1 MLPDQLFAA
10 LSKSFSYG
18 ETLSEWVLIHG
29 PRIGGIVLFS
39 VIAYGILRRLLDK
52 ALRWKGKKES
62 GRRETLHAVLVMVLR
77 VVITVA
83 TFLSILPELGIATG
97 PLIASLGIFGLA
109 FSFGAQT
116 LVRDIVSGLFLLAED
131 LCRVGEEVEIGAVKG
146 RVEGIRFRTL
156 VLREKNGSV
165 VFFPYGEIKQL
176 VNHSRSVQGH

>member
-18 ETLSEWVLIHG
+18 EMFSEWVILHG
-29 PRIGGIVLFS
+29 PRIGGILLFA
-39 VIAYGILRRLLDK
+39 VIVYAILRRVLDK
-52 ALRWKGKKES
+52 TLRWKGKTES
-62 GRRETLHAVLVMVLR
+62 GRRETLHLVLVLVLR
-77 VVITVA
+77 VVISVA

-131 LCRVGEEVEIGAVKG
+131 LCRVGEEIEIGTVKG
-146 RVEGIRFRTL
+146 RVEGLRFRTL
-156 VLREKNGSV
+156 ILRTETGSL

-176 VNHSRSVQGH
+176 INHSRASQGR